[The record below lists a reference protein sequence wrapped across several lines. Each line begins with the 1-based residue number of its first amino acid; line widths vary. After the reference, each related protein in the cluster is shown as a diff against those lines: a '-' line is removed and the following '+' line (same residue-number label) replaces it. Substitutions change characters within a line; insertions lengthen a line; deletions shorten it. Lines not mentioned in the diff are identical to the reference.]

1 MNLDQKFGI
10 IKISKRII
18 IYTTKHFFLFKP
30 FPSISPSHFII
41 ASIREVENRFDYLT
55 NEEIMDYSEIVN
67 YSISNLEAYY
77 KCAASNIII
86 NEMKNSHFHTNL
98 VIRNDDFADEIYNK
112 INNFSI
118 EKEIEGDNLEK
129 ISCEVNDIQGFII
142 KSSYENYTNKENH
155 DI

>member
-1 MNLDQKFGI
+1 
-10 IKISKRII
+10 
-18 IYTTKHFFLFKP
+18 
-30 FPSISPSHFII
+30 
-41 ASIREVENRFDYLT
+41 
-55 NEEIMDYSEIVN
+55 
-67 YSISNLEAYY
+67 
-77 KCAASNIII
+77 
-86 NEMKNSHFHTNL
+86 MKNSHFHTNL
-98 VIRNDDFADEIYNK
+98 VIRNDEFGDEIYNK